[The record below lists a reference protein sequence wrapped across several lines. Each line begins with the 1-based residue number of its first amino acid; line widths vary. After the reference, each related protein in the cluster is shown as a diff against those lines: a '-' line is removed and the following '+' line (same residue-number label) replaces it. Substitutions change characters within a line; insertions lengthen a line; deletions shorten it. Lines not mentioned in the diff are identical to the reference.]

1 MTSQDGSRAVGR
13 IAWLDVVAM
22 TDGGEVVAK
31 EDRNSE
37 RDQHNG
43 NRICDNR
50 RPAQPGSS
58 QRTMLK
64 SSGTRIRAAARDTSN
79 STTMD
84 A

>member
-1 MTSQDGSRAVGR
+1 MPSEVEESLVTSEVSRDVSTPLDMTSQDGSRAVGR

-43 NRICDNR
+43 NRTCE
-50 RPAQPGSS
+50 
-58 QRTMLK
+58 
-64 SSGTRIRAAARDTSN
+64 
-79 STTMD
+79 
-84 A
+84 